1 MVVAFTGLAVNVIV
15 KLRVQDFVAM
25 FTNDAKRYAN
35 TNRSCCI
42 SISDV
47 DLLEKAFNDG
57 AKFGYNKA
65 KEELRKVYCS
75 RCIHSDGNGH
85 CITKYEAPS
94 LSFVC
99 DNGEMFE
106 EYEEDK

>member
-1 MVVAFTGLAVNVIV
+1 
-15 KLRVQDFVAM
+15 M
-25 FTNDAKRYAN
+25 FKRDAKDYAN
-35 TNRSCCI
+35 ANRSCCI
-42 SISDV
+42 SISDI
-47 DLLEKAFNDG
+47 DLLEAAFNDG

-65 KEELRKVYCS
+65 KEELRKVYCN
-75 RCIHSDGNGH
+75 RCIHSDGNGR

-106 EYEEDK
+106 EYEGT